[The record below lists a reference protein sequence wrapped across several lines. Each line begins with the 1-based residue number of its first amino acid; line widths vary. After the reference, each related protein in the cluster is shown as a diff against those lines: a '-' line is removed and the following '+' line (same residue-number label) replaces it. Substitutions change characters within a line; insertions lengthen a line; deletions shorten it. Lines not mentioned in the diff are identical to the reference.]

1 MIAIHYRPS
10 ATRGREPRTIDLP
23 PIRARARGYV
33 SNVLDLPNVMPSKPA
48 LQNISGRRR
57 RKIGTPVKVERFDK
71 EGNMLELMG
80 NVGDQTC
87 FVTVARSTDEEGAER
102 VFEIAVKDLL
112 VAMHQ
117 LMEGIAR

>member
-23 PIRARARGYV
+23 PLRERV
-33 SNVLDLPNVMPSKPA
+33 SAQRLAYYGEPA

-102 VFEIAVKDLL
+102 VFEIEVKDLL